1 MSSPSLP
8 SEEDADKA
16 FNKLLPTDSS
26 DDNDQQ
32 CHRDIIMDILNY
44 ATNFQPSQ
52 SPSQSPSST
61 SSSSEE
67 KGSSQSLSIQ
77 AMIQKSIEASTFLI
91 NALNRFYSKC
101 KNNDD
106 NDGDNDDVDTSMEDV
121 NNDETNL
128 EKYKDVIED
137 TIIDIIWLVG
147 LLLEP
152 TKPYQ
157 QPSTANNT
165 NKTTSATS
173 NKQQTLLVY
182 PIISSIQYKSLC
194 TFIEN
199 LHNQD
204 YLPTDKLAKRLEPS
218 LLSSLNNVI
227 MKTNKPV
234 AAVGSDVKN
243 VNSAILKR
251 SNQDVF
257 FKKLR
262 KINTDGYYRQK
273 RYNLLPE
280 ESEGYAKLFNFL
292 NGGLLMEGN
301 HSSTGNSNGGTVME
315 KENGMVITL
324 EEKMDNVKMQ
334 ITEYIGTFDLD
345 PNRCLD
351 ITLDSLE
358 YQIQSMITSSTN
370 SATSSN
376 SNGSKNPSSSSSI
389 SMFDLVR
396 HSPEYAYCTSL
407 LLGIISMFPIDNVT
421 HMIGF
426 KYSSYKSNMKQNK
439 ENDDNNN
446 NENKENTQG
455 VVGDANQKESKIE
468 SSTTT
473 GSTEKVP
480 VNDHMTAPKSLHYT
494 TAILASR
501 AYVSLPTLIPHLS
514 TSISSIIDQYKLWK
528 DGYMTQIR
536 KTGIVSLNS
545 SNNNNSSNTSKS
557 STQDER
563 RGSSGISESWGYD
576 NDLTNSFC
584 EANQFIQLLN
594 VMVEIGLPWDIVC
607 GLFQTKSQ
615 QRVVEDEI
623 SAICSIYK
631 PLQLN
636 LCSYISRLISP
647 LEKVKVNQ
655 IGMNLVSTTT
665 RNGDKVLS
673 RQSSSVKY
681 IFGKYSLLS
690 ATQTHNHGLSD
701 SIGLLEFCDSISK
714 PLAPI
719 IASGAIASHP
729 ILYCKIC
736 RLIRVLIDEEIAKVV
751 GKDRNGSL
759 DHSSLLNVMQ
769 EGSVFTTL
777 KSFIVPSLSLFPYNP
792 AISAEL
798 WNVLSVLPYQIR
810 YAMYALWRENGLEK
824 VALRS
829 IKKNELFSHKPLK
842 QIESE
847 VMTSIETKYILK
859 RMSKDNIRDM
869 GKQISKVTHN
879 NPLVVFTSILN
890 QIESYDNLILMMVEM
905 FKFMGSLSLDVMGYC
920 LLVRLGGGEKET
932 VKNKLKGMF
941 AINSMPLFI
950 SVVLVL
956 MECLHCFYCR

>member
-1 MSSPSLP
+1 MSCPSLP

-16 FNKLLPTDSS
+16 LSKVLLTESS
-26 DDNDQQ
+26 DDNNQQ
-32 CHRDIIMDILNY
+32 CRDLIMNILNY
-44 ATNFQPSQ
+44 ATDFQ
-52 SPSQSPSST
+52 SSSS

-67 KGSSQSLSIQ
+67 KGSSLSIQ
-77 AMIQKSIEASTFLI
+77 AMIQKSNEASTFLI

-101 KNNDD
+101 KNDDD
-106 NDGDNDDVDTSMEDV
+106 NDGDNVDADTSMEDV
-121 NNDETNL
+121 KNDETNL
-128 EKYKDVIED
+128 EKCKDVIED

-157 QPSTANNT
+157 QPSTTANNT
-165 NKTTSATS
+165 NTTTS
-173 NKQQTLLVY
+173 NNQQTLLVY

-234 AAVGSDVKN
+234 AAGGSDVKN
-243 VNSAILKR
+243 INSAILKR
-251 SNQDVF
+251 SNQDAF

-301 HSSTGNSNGGTVME
+301 HSSTGNSSGGTVME
-315 KENGMVITL
+315 KENGMVISF

-358 YQIQSMITSSTN
+358 YQIQSIIASSTN
-370 SATSSN
+370 TATSA
-376 SNGSKNPSSSSSI
+376 I

-396 HSPEYAYCTSL
+396 HSPEHAYYISL

-439 ENDDNNN
+439 ENDDTNN
-446 NENKENTQG
+446 NENKENTQD
-455 VVGDANQKESKIE
+455 VTGDGNHKESKIE

-480 VNDHMTAPKSLHYT
+480 VNDHMNTPKSLHYT

-501 AYVSLPTLIPHLS
+501 GYVSLPTLIPHLS
-514 TSISSIIDQYKLWK
+514 TSTSSIIDQYKLWK

-536 KTGIVSLNS
+536 KTGIVSLKN
-545 SNNNNSSNTSKS
+545 SNNNNSSNNSKS
-557 STQDER
+557 SNQDER

-584 EANQFIQLLN
+584 EANQFIQLFN
-594 VMVEIGLPWDIVC
+594 VMVEIGLPWEILC

-623 SAICSIYK
+623 SAACSIYK
-631 PLQLN
+631 PLQFN
-636 LCSYISRLISP
+636 LCSYIRRLISP
-647 LEKVKVNQ
+647 LEKAKVNQ
-655 IGMNLVSTTT
+655 VGMNLVSTGT
-665 RNGDKVLS
+665 RNGDKVLT
-673 RQSSSVKY
+673 RQSSSLKY
-681 IFGKYSLLS
+681 IFGKHSLLS
-690 ATQTHNHGLSD
+690 ATQTHSHGFSN
-701 SIGLLEFCDSISK
+701 SIGLLEFCDLISK

-729 ILYCKIC
+729 ILYCTIC
-736 RLIRVLIDEEIAKVV
+736 RLIRILIDEEKTKVV
-751 GKDRNGSL
+751 GKDRNGSS
-759 DHSSLLNVMQ
+759 DHSLLLNIMQ
-769 EGSVFTTL
+769 EGSVFTTI

-810 YAMYALWRENGLEK
+810 YAIYALWRENGLEK

-941 AINSMPLFI
+941 AINPMHLL
-950 SVVLVL
+950 LVL
-956 MECLHCFYCR
+956 FFF